1 VDDARLTLVLADG
14 RQFVRTTGRTYD
26 VIILDLPPPSTGALN
41 RFYTREFFA
50 EVRGIL
56 NPGGVFALGLPSAE
70 NYWSPALAQRNASVY
85 QTLRSVFPY
94 ILALPGEQ
102 SLFLASPAALPADP
116 AIFKER
122 LAARHLATR
131 LVTPAYLNYL
141 FTTDRFSQ
149 EQHRLETQP
158 GVRINSD
165 LAPICYY
172 YELALWLARF
182 YPSLAAVFAWAGRSS
197 WWWAAL
203 PLAVAVL
210 WARWRR
216 AVAVPLAIAGIG
228 LAHMTL
234 AVVILF
240 AYQVVHGTVY
250 AGVSLVVTASMAGLA
265 LGGLASNHL
274 VTRRSVAAA
283 RPRPVL
289 MALQGSMAGCGGIL
303 WLVLQLPGP
312 APAVTFPALALLVG
326 FLTGLAFPLAIL
338 HVPGQAVRTAGTLY
352 ATDLAGSCIGA
363 GLCAA
368 LWLPLWGIPQTIAL
382 VALVCLAG
390 WLVLV

>member
-1 VDDARLTLVLADG
+1 
-14 RQFVRTTGRTYD
+14 
-26 VIILDLPPPSTGALN
+26 
-41 RFYTREFFA
+41 
-50 EVRGIL
+50 
-56 NPGGVFALGLPSAE
+56 
-70 NYWSPALAQRNASVY
+70 
-85 QTLRSVFPY
+85 
-94 ILALPGEQ
+94 
-102 SLFLASPAALPADP
+102 
-116 AIFKER
+116 
-122 LAARHLATR
+122 
-131 LVTPAYLNYL
+131 
-141 FTTDRFSQ
+141 
-149 EQHRLETQP
+149 
-158 GVRINSD
+158 
-165 LAPICYY
+165 
-172 YELALWLARF
+172 
-182 YPSLAAVFAWAGRSS
+182 
-197 WWWAAL
+197 
-203 PLAVAVL
+203 
-210 WARWRR
+210 
-216 AVAVPLAIAGIG
+216 VAVPLAIAGIG